1 ASELRFQEY
10 EDPGYRYNIFSSI
23 ELTGQPIEVLRPGA
37 VVTAVGMPKP
47 GIVEILLSDAD
58 SVAKLGFGKYRW
70 PPQDGSRYLQRLP
83 ARMRTDD
90 VAGMNAVVTPI
101 WVVLEPLPGTEGPE
115 EGDALLVTE
124 GRDPRSEPL
133 GWL

>member
-1 ASELRFQEY
+1 MMIWNYLSVR
-10 EDPGYRYNIFSSI
+10 EDGVQGFH
-23 ELTGQPIEVLRPGA
+23 
-37 VVTAVGMPKP
+37 VGVSGPCP
-47 GIVEILLSDAD
+47 SAGIVEILLSDAD

-101 WVVLEPLPGTEGPE
+101 WLLGHATDLCTGHVQTRCRVPIVPPLLH
-115 EGDALLVTE
+115 ALA
-124 GRDPRSEPL
+124 S
-133 GWL
+133 